1 MADYTIEYKR
11 TGETDWKT
19 VSIPGGDAI
28 QMKEDGTLYTDISSI
43 VTAGGDS
50 YDFKVTANNEE
61 DLTIGKTSSASIT
74 VVKTYPV
81 SDAAIDAAK
90 YQDKVYATWTNP
102 ADPTG
107 IAHYQV
113 DVYENGTLKQSF
125 TTEDASAS
133 ELDISSAILPGA
145 VKTYAIQVTAIGSH
159 DQRPAQELFYAD
171 SAVLAG
177 KNEVTSGTVE
187 AANIVFEK
195 PEGASTSYVVNFAG
209 GKTELPENVKGYQ
222 VTISYVL
229 PSGAKN
235 SWSGTI
241 EATSCDITKL
251 NDGTFMSTSN
261 LNEYVNASS
270 P

>member
-1 MADYTIEYKR
+1 M
-11 TGETDWKT
+11 
-19 VSIPGGDAI
+19 
-28 QMKEDGTLYTDISSI
+28 
-43 VTAGGDS
+43 
-50 YDFKVTANNEE
+50 
-61 DLTIGKTSSASIT
+61 
-74 VVKTYPV
+74 
-81 SDAAIDAAK
+81 
-90 YQDKVYATWTNP
+90 
-102 ADPTG
+102 
-107 IAHYQV
+107 
-113 DVYENGTLKQSF
+113 
-125 TTEDASAS
+125 
-133 ELDISSAILPGA
+133 
-145 VKTYAIQVTAIGSH
+145 KTYAIQVTAIGSH

-261 LNEYVNASS
+261 LNEYVNAEFTVTAIALSTNTALHKNAAKKTATDTFALS
-270 P
+270 EIDAELLKPYIETVDGKTYVNWSNVPRRQRL